1 MRSGGTGYEIV
12 CRRQTSHELKT
23 LCCTR
28 YSMINF
34 KKEYLIDSFVH
45 YSLSS
50 PGFLVPAFLAP
61 FLTKCVFVLRFVL
74 HTGVLVNWL
83 KEYFAP
89 CFQIMLLSL

>member
-1 MRSGGTGYEIV
+1 M

-61 FLTKCVFVLRFVL
+61 FLTKCVRPSLCFTYGCACKLVERIFCPLFPNHVVLFVVSSSVDRD
-74 HTGVLVNWL
+74 
-83 KEYFAP
+83 
-89 CFQIMLLSL
+89 I